1 MKWYADRSPRLARQ
15 VVADLLAV
23 AWMWFWVTVALAVG
37 DAVRTLRAPGDGLVD
52 AGRNLSETFGDAAA
66 KARDVPL
73 VGDQLADALDRGKS
87 AGGTLS
93 DAGGAQIDAVETTAL
108 WLTVAFIALPLAFL
122 LITWLPLRLRFA
134 RRAAV
139 ARRLRDQGR
148 YDLLALHALNTLSLR
163 DLAAF
168 PGDPVEGWRR
178 QDAEVVK
185 ALADRQLKASGVQP
199 SGIHPSG
206 VHS

>member
-23 AWMWFWVTVALAVG
+23 AWMWFWIRVALAVG

-52 AGRNLSETFGDAAA
+52 AGHNLSETFGDAAA

-73 VGDQLADALDRGKS
+73 VGGRLADALERGRS

-93 DAGGAQIDAVETTAL
+93 DAGGAQVEAVETTAL
-108 WLTVAFIALPLAFL
+108 WLTIAFIAIPLAFL

-134 RRAAV
+134 RRAGV

-148 YDLLALHALNTLSLR
+148 FDLLALHALNTLSLR

-168 PGDPVEGWRR
+168 PSDPVEGWRR
-178 QDAEVVK
+178 EDADTIR
-185 ALADRQLKASGVQP
+185 ALAARHLRSAGVNP
-199 SGIHPSG
+199 
-206 VHS
+206 

>member
-1 MKWYADRSPRLARQ
+1 MKWYADRSPRLVAQ

-23 AWMWFWVTVALAVG
+23 AWTWFWVRLATAVG
-37 DAVRTLRAPGDGLVD
+37 DAVLALRAPGDGLVN
-52 AGRNLSETFGDAAA
+52 AGQNLTDTFGEAAA
-66 KARDVPL
+66 KAREVPL
-73 VGDQLADALDRGKS
+73 VGGKLADALERGRT

-93 DAGGAQIDAVETTAL
+93 DAGDAQVRAVETTSL
-108 WLTVAFIALPLAFL
+108 WLTVALIAVPLAFL

-134 RRAAV
+134 RRAGV

-148 YDLLALHALNTLSLR
+148 LDLLALHALNTLSLR

-178 QDAEVVK
+178 QDPEVVR
-185 ALADRQLKASGVQP
+185 ALAARRLRAGGVRP
-199 SGIHPSG
+199 
-206 VHS
+206 

>member
-1 MKWYADRSPRLARQ
+1 MKWYADRPPRLLWQ
-15 VVADLLAV
+15 VLADLLAV
-23 AWMWFWVTVALAVG
+23 AWTWFWVKVATAVG
-37 DAVRTLRAPGDGLVD
+37 DSVRALRAPGDGLSD
-52 AGRNLSETFGDAAA
+52 AGQSLTDTFGDAAD

-73 VGDQLADALDRGKS
+73 VGDRLAEALERGRS

-93 DAGGAQIDAVETTAL
+93 DAGQAQVQAVESTAL
-108 WLTVAFIALPLAFL
+108 WLTIALIAIPLAFV

-148 YDLLALHALNTLSLR
+148 LDLLALHALNTLSLR

-178 QDAEVVK
+178 QDPEVIQ
-185 ALADRQLKASGVQP
+185 ALAARRLRANGVRP
-199 SGIHPSG
+199 
-206 VHS
+206 

>member
-1 MKWYADRSPRLARQ
+1 MKWYADRPPRLARQ

-23 AWMWFWVTVALAVG
+23 AWMWFWVKVAFAVG
-37 DAVRTLRAPGDGLVD
+37 DAVRVLRAPGDGLVD
-52 AGRNLSETFGDAAA
+52 AGNGLSETFGDAAA

-73 VGDQLADALDRGKS
+73 VGDRLADALERGRS

-93 DAGGAQIDAVETTAL
+93 DAGGAQVEAVETTAL
-108 WLTVAFIALPLAFL
+108 WLTVALIAVPLAFL
-122 LITWLPLRLRFA
+122 LITWLPLRLRYA

-148 YDLLALHALNTLSLR
+148 LDLLALHALNTLSLR

-178 QDAEVVK
+178 QDPETIR
-185 ALADRQLKASGVQP
+185 ALATRQLRSAGLAP
-199 SGIHPSG
+199 
-206 VHS
+206 

>member
-1 MKWYADRSPRLARQ
+1 MKWYADRSPRLVWQ

-23 AWMWFWVTVALAVG
+23 AWTWSWVKVATAVG
-37 DAVRTLRAPGDGLVD
+37 DAVRALRAPGDGLTD
-52 AGRNLSETFGDAAA
+52 AGQGLSDTFGDAAA
-66 KARDVPL
+66 KAREVPL
-73 VGDQLADALDRGKS
+73 VGGKLADALERGRS
-87 AGGTLS
+87 AGGTLT
-93 DAGGAQIDAVETTAL
+93 DAGEAQVQAVESTAL
-108 WLTVAFIALPLAFL
+108 WLTIALIAIPLAFV

-148 YDLLALHALNTLSLR
+148 LDLLALHALNTLSLR

-178 QDAEVVK
+178 QDPEIIR
-185 ALADRQLKASGVQP
+185 ALAARRLRASGVRP
-199 SGIHPSG
+199 
-206 VHS
+206 

>member
-1 MKWYADRSPRLARQ
+1 MKWYADRPPRLLWQ
-15 VVADLLAV
+15 VLADLLAV
-23 AWMWFWVTVALAVG
+23 AWTWFWVKAATAVG
-37 DAVRTLRAPGDGLVD
+37 DSVRALRAPGDGLSN
-52 AGRNLSETFGDAAA
+52 AGQSLTDTFGDAAD

-73 VGDQLADALDRGKS
+73 VGGRLAEALERGRS

-93 DAGGAQIDAVETTAL
+93 DAGQAQVQAVESTAL
-108 WLTVAFIALPLAFL
+108 WLTIALIAIPLAFV

-148 YDLLALHALNTLSLR
+148 LDLLALHALNTLSLR

-178 QDAEVVK
+178 QDPEVIQ
-185 ALADRQLKASGVQP
+185 ALAARHLRSSGLRP
-199 SGIHPSG
+199 
-206 VHS
+206 